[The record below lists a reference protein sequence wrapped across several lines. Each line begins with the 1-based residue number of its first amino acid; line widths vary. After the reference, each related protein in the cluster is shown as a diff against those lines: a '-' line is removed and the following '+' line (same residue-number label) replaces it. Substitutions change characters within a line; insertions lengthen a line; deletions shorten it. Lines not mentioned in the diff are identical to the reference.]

1 MRLAQIARKVGKTP
15 NEIARYL
22 DENSTDPIA
31 KDPNIKLTEDQ
42 VTSVLD
48 NFQTVGDSELEAPS
62 TNSESDN
69 AEAMETVVAE
79 TIEEATPIEENE
91 IPSSETEPGNAEEV
105 AAVDSE
111 EVAVES
117 EKDTTVIIE
126 EGVSAEAD
134 SDEEEFYKAE
144 VEPDA
149 ELIKAPTVKLDG
161 LKILGKIELPGDK
174 KEPEVVEKTAEEIEA
189 EESSEIAALDAAMQS
204 QAQDIKPKKKSEKLK
219 KEDKKDIGSES
230 EYKDENGIYHFSTKQ
245 KANREKRLKE
255 IALKKKRQAEKEKKR
270 KHYESLVK
278 DRPAKKR
285 NKDIEKKKQ
294 KTAHRKAKKMEEKEA
309 PKGLWQKFVHWLN
322 D

>member
-22 DENSTDPIA
+22 DEKSTDPIA

-69 AEAMETVVAE
+69 AEATETVEAE
-79 TIEEATPIEENE
+79 TIEEATPIEEIE

-117 EKDTTVIIE
+117 EKDTTDIIE

-134 SDEEEFYKAE
+134 SDEEEFYEAE
-144 VEPDA
+144 VDPDA

-161 LKILGKIELPGDK
+161 LKILGKIELPEDK

-189 EESSEIAALDAAMQS
+189 EEAAEIAALDAAMQS
-204 QAQDIKPKKKSEKLK
+204 QAQDIRPKKKSEKLK

-230 EYKDENGIYHFSTKQ
+230 EYKDENGIYHFTAKQ

-294 KTAHRKAKKMEEKEA
+294 KTAHRKAKKMEQKGA